1 MTDEQRLEVFK
12 CVFRYFYDLK
22 ALESEGEEGGL
33 AIAPYIEPVIDQV
46 LEEARK
52 RGFEQGKAAQD

>member
-33 AIAPYIEPVIDQV
+33 DIAPYIEPVIDQM
-46 LEEARK
+46 LDTETWFRAR
-52 RGFEQGKAAQD
+52 